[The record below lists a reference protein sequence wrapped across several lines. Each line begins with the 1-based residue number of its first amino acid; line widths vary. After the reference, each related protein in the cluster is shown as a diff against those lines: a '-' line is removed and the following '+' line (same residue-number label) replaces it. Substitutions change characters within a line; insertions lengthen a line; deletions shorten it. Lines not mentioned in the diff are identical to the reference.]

1 MPTDFP
7 LAGVDVAETKRRTLQ
22 IDDVSL
28 LKVLLSKWGTG
39 KKAVE
44 YAKRVSISVQETP
57 QKPEDDIVDG
67 AFADLPG
74 GSKVKGAPASA
85 PTLDAP
91 REATLD
97 SPRETTMGGGE
108 KITGQ
113 ESAYSP
119 PLMNGASCASIAH
132 EARERLLGP
141 DSRGGAGPR
150 KANRGVLAAASMTQ
164 INDAKAAAKISVAAA
179 ARGDGTGPFR
189 ALIFGGCAGGAREG
203 LDHEELLQVVSLL
216 VQQPSESRDLD
227 VTYAHPDRPTLEAA
241 RAVTSRCSK
250 ELGISGGVLQF
261 VHSTLDDFLD
271 TTINQTF
278 DYVDLG
284 GPLSRSGGGGGG
296 RVRHGRSNDSGGGET
311 SVLNAE
317 TLRRLGSKLAP
328 GACLRVWA
336 FAANPTTEAMFR
348 VAARRTSSSG
358 GATGAFSSV
367 IGREKTAGLLGE
379 VLHTSF
385 DIGHERPQGGL
396 VWGVGVAAS
405 DTFTTGTTTEGGF
418 ESADESVTPEHGRVT
433 GKATEEAWVRQV
445 LAGGHRLG
453 FPDIDE
459 VLTEGGFELTIML
472 GEAVSRPEDGVAGAR
487 GLSAMDLLQEGM
499 TQWENADFADSLA
512 ATPRL
517 VNQVLAVWR
526 GG

>member
-1 MPTDFP
+1 MNTDSP
-7 LAGVDVAETKRRTLQ
+7 PAGVDVAETKRRTLQ

-44 YAKRVSISVQETP
+44 YTKRVTTSVQQSP
-57 QKPEDDIVDG
+57 RKPEDDTVDD

-74 GSKVKGAPASA
+74 GSKVEDAPASA
-85 PTLDAP
+85 PTSDPP

-97 SPRETTMGGGE
+97 SPRETTMGGAG
-108 KITGQ
+108 KVTGQ
-113 ESAYSP
+113 ESASSL
-119 PLMNGASCASIAH
+119 PLVSGASCASIAH
-132 EARERLLGP
+132 ETRERLLGP
-141 DSRGGAGPR
+141 GSREGAGPG
-150 KANRGVLAAASMTQ
+150 KANRGVLAAASIAH
-164 INDAKAAAKISVAAA
+164 INDAKVAAKASVAAA

-189 ALIFGGCAGGAREG
+189 ALIFGGCADGAREG
-203 LDHEELLQVVSLL
+203 LDYEELLQIVSLL
-216 VQQPSESRDLD
+216 VQLPLFSRGLD
-227 VTYAHPDRPTLEAA
+227 ITYAHPNRPTLEAA
-241 RAVTSRCSK
+241 RVVTSRCSK
-250 ELGISGGVLQF
+250 EFGIFGGVLHF

-271 TTINQTF
+271 TTISQTF

-284 GPLSRSGGGGGG
+284 GPISRSGGGDRGG
-296 RVRHGRSNDSGGGET
+296 HGWSHGSEGGET

-317 TLRRLGSKLAP
+317 TLRRLGPKLTP

-348 VAARRTSSSG
+348 VAARQTSSSG
-358 GATGAFSSV
+358 GTTGAPSSV
-367 IGREKTAGLLGE
+367 AGREKTAGLLGE
-379 VLHTSF
+379 VLRTTF
-385 DIGHERPQGGL
+385 DIGHERPHGGL
-396 VWGVGVAAS
+396 VWDVGVTGS
-405 DTFTTGTTTEGGF
+405 DTFDIGTAAEGGF
-418 ESADESVTPEHGRVT
+418 VSADESVPPEHHRAR
-433 GKATEEAWVRQV
+433 ATEEAWLCQV
-445 LAGGHRLG
+445 LAGGDRLG

-472 GEAVSRPEDGVAGAR
+472 REVVPRPEDGAAGAR
-487 GLSAMDLLQEGM
+487 GLSAMDLLEEGM
-499 TQWENADFADSLA
+499 SQWENADFADSLA